1 MTAFWVTSRSI
12 RRSSVRAYVVC
23 GAFCAVAAAG
33 AVLAQETVQN
43 PTAATLAG
51 FQTRIDAYMAL
62 HDKAAQ
68 GLEKPGKN
76 ATPAELVDYQR
87 ALEARL
93 TPLRTGVKAGN
104 VFTADIQS
112 FIRKFLAQLFSGP
125 QGVNLRGVV
134 MDENPVT
141 VEYHVNSRY
150 PTTVPLSTMPA
161 QVLQVLP
168 KLPEGLEYRFIGR
181 DLILMDV
188 RAQTIVDYVKDAI
201 PA

>member
-12 RRSSVRAYVVC
+12 RRPSVRAYVV
-23 GAFCAVAAAG
+23 GATLAVTAAAG
-33 AVLAQETVQN
+33 AVRAQETLQN
-43 PTAATLAG
+43 PTAATLAE
-51 FQTRIDAYMAL
+51 FQARIGDYMAL
-62 HDKAAQ
+62 HDQAAQ
-68 GLEKPGKN
+68 GLQKPGKN
-76 ATPAELVDYQR
+76 AAPAELVEYQR

-93 TPLRTGVKAGN
+93 TPLRKGVKAGN
-104 VFTADIQS
+104 VFTPDIQA
-112 FIRKFLAQLFSGP
+112 FIRKFLAQVFSGP

-134 MDENPVT
+134 MDENPVS

-188 RAQTIVDYVKDAI
+188 RAQTIVDYVTDAI